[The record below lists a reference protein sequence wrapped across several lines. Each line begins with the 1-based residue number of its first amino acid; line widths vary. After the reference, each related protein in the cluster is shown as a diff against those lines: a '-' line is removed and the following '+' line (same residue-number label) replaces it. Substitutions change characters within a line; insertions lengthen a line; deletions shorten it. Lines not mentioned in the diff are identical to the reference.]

1 MVTLVRVM
9 KLDPRTISGFD
20 FNKMASPLGNGA
32 IEASDWLGV
41 GCQDGGRLP
50 VSLSKSKMAVR
61 EVEGEEG
68 GGGVGGVADSSID

>member
-1 MVTLVRVM
+1 MVSCWNSSEIQHGV
-9 KLDPRTISGFD
+9 
-20 FNKMASPLGNGA
+20 

-50 VSLSKSKMAVR
+50 VLLSKAKMAVR
-61 EVEGEEG
+61 EEEGEEG